1 MPSLLI
7 CKKCFSACDNSRIFS
22 VAEERFS
29 NVYQNNLNDA
39 LKIKV
44 KLSVLLSSMTWCM
57 SV

>member
-22 VAEERFS
+22 VVEERFS

>member
-39 LKIKV
+39 AVTKTQRSKERN
-44 KLSVLLSSMTWCM
+44 
-57 SV
+57 